1 MRNQLANSSHR
12 RAIPVVKLEAVGND
26 FLLVEEQFAQDVNSW
41 NDFAL
46 RICNRPFGIGS
57 DGLLV
62 IGNSVYA
69 AFRMRMFN
77 PDGTEDFCGNGLRSA
92 ARYAF
97 EKGYVN
103 ETSFAIEA
111 LGGVA
116 VPAEIG
122 LNESGVQSVTIT
134 LPPPKFHPSEIPAL
148 SEADELTAYPLNVEG
163 RVWEINAVNTGT
175 THTVIFV
182 DVLPD
187 DEVFQTYSPKI
198 EHHFLFPERTSV
210 MWCVVDARDRIR
222 VRIWERGAGET
233 YGCGT
238 GASAVTVAAR
248 RAERVDEQVNVM
260 SKGGT
265 LQVRWDAEEP
275 IRLSGPVNIQ
285 MEGTYFWTED

>member
-1 MRNQLANSSHR
+1 MRNRLASTSHR
-12 RAIPVVKLEAVGND
+12 RAVPVVKLEAVGND
-26 FLLVEEQFAQDVNSW
+26 FLLVEEPFAQDVSSW
-41 NDFAL
+41 SDFAL
-46 RICNRPFGIGS
+46 RICNRPLGIGS

-62 IGNSVYA
+62 IGSSDKA

-77 PDGTEDFCGNGLRSA
+77 PDGTEDFCGNGLRST

-103 ETSFAIEA
+103 ETSFEIEA
-111 LGGVA
+111 LGGTV

-148 SEADELTAYPLNVEG
+148 SDLDELTAYPLKVEG
-163 RVWEINAVNTGT
+163 HVWEINAVNTGT

-182 DVLPD
+182 EALPD
-187 DEVFQTYSPKI
+187 NETFLTYSPKI
-198 EHHFLFPERTSV
+198 EHHPLFPERTSV
-210 MWCVVDARDRIR
+210 MWCLVEASDRMR

-238 GASAVTVAAR
+238 GASAVTVVAR
-248 RAERVDEQVNVM
+248 RAGKIDEQASVT

-265 LQVRWDAEEP
+265 LQVRWEPGAP
-275 IRLSGPVNIQ
+275 IRLSGPVNVQ
-285 MEGTYFWTED
+285 MEGTYFWTEE

>member
-1 MRNQLANSSHR
+1 MVNPSQR
-12 RAIPVVKLEAVGND
+12 RSIPVVKLEAVGND

-111 LGGVA
+111 LGGVT

-122 LNESGVQSVTIT
+122 LNESGLQSVTIT
-134 LPPPKFHPSEIPAL
+134 LPPPKFHPSELPAL
-148 SEADELTAYPLNVEG
+148 SNAEELTAYPLNVEG

-210 MWCVVDARDRIR
+210 MWCVVDTRDRIR

-248 RAERVDEQVNVM
+248 RADKVDEQVNVM

-265 LQVRWDAEEP
+265 LKVRWDAEEP